1 MVINEDDTKI
11 FHDFVIPNSV
21 PMFYFRGKENTS
33 VLERGGD
40 SEWVIWTFLLRK
52 HLPDPAQRAGES
64 RVKFDVGYPTG
75 EKHKSYGSLAVEV
88 IFFQNVKIFN

>member
-64 RVKFDVGYPTG
+64 RVKFDVGYRTFQL
-75 EKHKSYGSLAVEV
+75 EKHLPDPAQSQGE
-88 IFFQNVKIFN
+88 